1 MKMSLE
7 HQKEQHFDDIRE
19 ILEKSSR
26 EDVKSMKDESLVE
39 LNDDKSI
46 QISKR
51 PIMFDVVS
59 ERQADL

>member
-19 ILEKSSR
+19 ILDKSSR